1 MSVRRNL
8 TFYATALLG
17 TALGTAAGLLLAPK
31 SGEATRKQ
39 IRRMA
44 GELSEQLPV
53 TLSEL
58 QLRGRQVLDRAP
70 RKITLGRRKGEKII
84 QLYRENEREG

>member
-8 TFYATALLG
+8 TFYATALVG

-58 QLRGRQVLDRAP
+58 QLRGRQALDRAP
-70 RKITLGRRKGEKII
+70 RRLTLGRRKGEKVI
-84 QLYRENEREG
+84 QLYRENERES

>member
-44 GELSEQLPV
+44 GALSEQLPV

-58 QLRGRQVLDRAP
+58 QLRGRQVLDQAP
-70 RKITLGRRKGEKII
+70 RRITLGRRKSEKII

>member
-1 MSVRRNL
+1 MSVRRNI
-8 TFYATALLG
+8 TFYATALIG

-53 TLSEL
+53 TFSEL

-70 RKITLGRRKGEKII
+70 RRITLGRRKGEKII

>member
-1 MSVRRNL
+1 MSARRNL

-17 TALGTAAGLLLAPK
+17 TALGTAAGFLLAPK
-31 SGEATRKQ
+31 SGEDTRKQ

-44 GELSEQLPV
+44 GELSEQLPM

-58 QLRGRQVLDRAP
+58 KLRSRQVLDRAP
-70 RKITLGRRKGEKII
+70 RRITLGRRKDQNII

>member
-1 MSVRRNL
+1 MSVGRNL

-53 TLSEL
+53 TLSEI
-58 QLRGRQVLDRAP
+58 QLKSRQVLDRAP
-70 RKITLGRRKGEKII
+70 RRITLGRRKGEKVI